1 MFEFSLLALGM
12 PRVQNDHLDSSF
24 LSFRLFFFFLGGP
37 HLMAFGI
44 LVSQPGTEPGRP
56 AVETPSPNHWTA
68 REVPATSF
76 YLQ

>member
-1 MFEFSLLALGM
+1 MFKFSLLALGM
-12 PRVQNDHLDSSF
+12 PHVQNDHLDSSF
-24 LSFRLFFFFLGGP
+24 LSFRLFFFFFWA

-44 LVSQPGTEPGRP
+44 LVPQPGIEPGRP
-56 AVETPSPNHWTA
+56 AVETQSPNHCTT